1 MVSAMGGSNW
11 ALSSGISAYAKIWAV
26 RISPKKSDFPKD
38 ALGSKGMPWSLSR
51 RVAVRPLAASRPRR
65 TMLKPRG
72 LLIEQTPLDA
82 STPRFARRTALAEA
96 RRARF
101 HHLTA
106 QVAHRT
112 AGSDGRTALSGHWA
126 AGSSALPS

>member
-1 MVSAMGGSNW
+1 MVSTIGATNSTW
-11 ALSSGISAYAKIWAV
+11 SRGISGYGKIWSS

-72 LLIEQTPLDA
+72 LLLEQTPLDA

-96 RRARF
+96 RTARF
-101 HHLTA
+101 D
-106 QVAHRT
+106 HRT
-112 AGSDGRTALSGHWA
+112 ARFDHRTARFDHRTARFDHWA
-126 AGSSALPS
+126 TGS